1 MSRTVYRSQVSNVHA
16 GDDDFDDVQSTYIP
30 SSSSL
35 FFAISATAATAAL
48 FANSFPIGK
57 TRPD

>member
-1 MSRTVYRSQVSNVHA
+1 MYRSQVSNVHA